1 LYVCALFN
9 KTIIKMKHLVKK
21 VALVTGGSRGI
32 GAAIVQ
38 RLAADGA
45 SVAFTYTSDSSAEK
59 ADAIVAEIH
68 AAGGRALAIK
78 ADSRQ
83 PDAVTGAVTAT
94 VNEFGALDILVSNAG
109 IFFAKDVSELSVSDY
124 DEMMDINVKAVYV
137 AALEAIKYLKPG
149 GRIITIGS
157 NMGDTAIMP
166 QTLLYTMSKSALQGF
181 TRALA
186 RDLGPKGISVTLVQ
200 PGPTTTDMNPDNTE
214 FSDFLRSRMA
224 MPEYGTAENI
234 AALVAFLAGEESKY
248 ITGSFITADSGFNA

>member
-1 LYVCALFN
+1 
-9 KTIIKMKHLVKK
+9 MKNLTNK

-32 GAAIVQ
+32 GAAIVE

-45 SVAFTYTSDSSAEK
+45 KVAFTYTSDSSSEK
-59 ADAIVAEIH
+59 ASAIVAGIN

-78 ADSRQ
+78 ADSRY
-83 PDAVTGAVTAT
+83 PDEVTGAVSAT
-94 VNEFGALDILVSNAG
+94 VKEFGSLDILVSNAG
-109 IFFAKDVSELSVSDY
+109 IFIAKDVSELSLSDY
-124 DEMMDINVKAVYV
+124 DELMDINVKAVYV
-137 AALEAIKYLKPG
+137 ATLEAIKHLKAG

-157 NMGDTAIMP
+157 NMGDNAIMP
-166 QTLLYTMSKSALQGF
+166 KTLLYTMSKSALQGF

-224 MPEYGTAENI
+224 LPEYGTAQNI

-248 ITGSFITADSGFNA
+248 ITGSFLTADSGFNA

>member
-1 LYVCALFN
+1 
-9 KTIIKMKHLVKK
+9 MKKLANK

-59 ADAIVAEIH
+59 AGAIVAGIQ

-78 ADSRQ
+78 ADSRH
-83 PDAVTGAVTAT
+83 PDAVTGAVKATADA
-94 VNEFGALDILVSNAG
+94 FGGLDILVSNAG
-109 IFFAKDVSELSVSDY
+109 IFVAKDVSELSVSDY
-124 DEMMDINVKAVYV
+124 DELMDINVKAVYV
-137 AALEAIKYLKPG
+137 ATLEAIKYLKAG

-157 NMGDTAIMP
+157 NMGDNAIM
-166 QTLLYTMSKSALQGF
+166 QKALLYTMSKSALQGF
-181 TRALA
+181 TRGLA

-200 PGPTTTDMNPDNTE
+200 PGPTATDMNPDNTE
-214 FSDFLRSRMA
+214 LADYFRTRMA
-224 MPEYGTAENI
+224 LPEYGTAEGI
-234 AALVAFLAGEESKY
+234 GALVSFLASEESKY

>member
-1 LYVCALFN
+1 LYVCASFHKN
-9 KTIIKMKHLVKK
+9 RYYHEQISEQSSI
-21 VALVTGGSRGI
+21 VTGGSRGI
-32 GAAIVQ
+32 GAAIVK

-45 SVAFTYTSDSSAEK
+45 RVAFTYTSESSAEK
-59 ADAIVAEIH
+59 ASAIVAGIQ

-83 PDAVTGAVTAT
+83 SDEVTGAVKAT
-94 VNEFGALDILVSNAG
+94 VNEFGGLDILISNAG
-109 IFFAKDVSELSVSDY
+109 IFFAKDVSELSLSDY
-124 DEMMDINVKAVYV
+124 DEMIDINVKAVYL
-137 AALEAIKYLKPG
+137 ATLEAIKYLKAG

-157 NMGDTAIMP
+157 NMGDNAIMP
-166 QTLLYTMSKSALQGF
+166 KTLLYTMSKSALQGF

-234 AALVAFLAGEESKY
+234 AALVAFLLARKASILPDY
-248 ITGSFITADSGFNA
+248 SLR

>member
-1 LYVCALFN
+1 MN
-9 KTIIKMKHLVKK
+9 KLANK

-38 RLAADGA
+38 RLASEGA

-59 ADAIVAEIH
+59 ASAIVAEIQ

-78 ADSRQ
+78 ANNRQ
-83 PDAVTGAVTAT
+83 PDEVTAAVTST
-94 VNEFGALDILVSNAG
+94 VNEFGGLDILVNNAG
-109 IFFAKDVSELSVSDY
+109 VFFAKDVSELSLSDY
-124 DEMMDINVKAVYV
+124 DEMMDVNVKAVYV
-137 AALEAIKYLKPG
+137 ATLEAIKYLKVG

-157 NMGDTAIMP
+157 NMGDNAIMP
-166 QTLLYTMSKSALQGF
+166 KTLLYTMSKSALQGL
-181 TRALA
+181 TRALS

-200 PGPTTTDMNPDNTE
+200 PGPTKTDMNPDNTE
-214 FSDFLRSRMA
+214 LSDFFRSRMA
-224 MPEYGTAENI
+224 LPEYGTAEDI